1 MARLHYADGPGV
13 TALVLLP
20 KLRRSYPI
28 RSPPWRRKRAWG
40 TTAASDSQVLEVI
53 RMKRCLVIHLG
64 EENED
69 FIGGFGERRVK
80 VLWRGCGRDLDRAHA
95 LVKQHDGK
103 VDAIGLDGIPLN
115 LELGDAHRRYRVGR
129 DLAASATSTPV
140 VDGGGVRA
148 GLERW
153 SVVLTDRA
161 EPGVFSQK
169 RVLMVP
175 GVNHV
180 GLANALRRLTSDVD
194 YYDPE
199 IYFGV
204 PDVPGVG
211 SPQTLGAADAP
222 TLEALKDAPL
232 ERLSP
237 LPEDGTRP
245 ATRHFRWADVIAGD
259 ANMIRQFAPTD
270 LRKKTVVVPCATDV
284 DVADF
289 RARGASILVTTMPTL
304 EEGATMA
311 RHSPAAVE
319 AVLVA
324 LREDPCSPLTE
335 DSYLNLMAEVSWS
348 PSIRHLQDYEEGI
361 NRFAFVIHPL
371 DIRFVHKHPD
381 FKWTKRLP
389 DRVVEEAAAYLNP
402 MYVGRI
408 SGGRSPTTGQRIEGY
423 LFALGS
429 TPRQMMR
436 HSARF
441 TYDRLNEAAKMA
453 ERRGCRLMGLGAFT
467 SVVGD
472 AGETVAHEASI
483 AITSGNSLTVAATLE
498 AAKQAVV
505 KMGATQL
512 KKGRAMIIGAT
523 GSIGA
528 VCSRLL
534 AQAIHDV
541 VLVSIEPEKLI
552 DLKRTIEE
560 ETPGTNVTIAL
571 RPGDLAAN
579 CDLVVTATSAFG
591 QRILDISTCK
601 PGAVICDVA
610 RPPDIGEKEAALRP
624 DVSVIESGEVLIP
637 GEIDIGYDIGLPKGT
652 AYACLAETALLAMEG
667 RFESYTLGRT
677 IDMDRVKEIY
687 RLFKKHDFQI
697 AGLRSFGKL
706 LTEEDFAEKRRIA
719 AELMADPER
728 LGRTRAEVSARI
740 AEMPVEAKGVSSESG
755 TVKRLVHLA
764 ERIPPLSGTIRR
776 LQVLGS
782 SEDPDEIEGP
792 FGPSFHGK

>member
-1 MARLHYADGPGV
+1 
-13 TALVLLP
+13 
-20 KLRRSYPI
+20 
-28 RSPPWRRKRAWG
+28 
-40 TTAASDSQVLEVI
+40 
-53 RMKRCLVIHLG
+53 
-64 EENED
+64 
-69 FIGGFGERRVK
+69 
-80 VLWRGCGRDLDRAHA
+80 
-95 LVKQHDGK
+95 
-103 VDAIGLDGIPLN
+103 
-115 LELGDAHRRYRVGR
+115 
-129 DLAASATSTPV
+129 
-140 VDGGGVRA
+140 
-148 GLERW
+148 
-153 SVVLTDRA
+153 
-161 EPGVFSQK
+161 
-169 RVLMVP
+169 VLMLP

-180 GLANALRRLTSDVD
+180 GLASALGRFTPHVD

-199 IYFGV
+199 IFFGL

-211 SPQTLGAADAP
+211 SRQTLGTADAP

-232 ERLSP
+232 DKISP
-237 LPEDGTRP
+237 PAQSLTRR
-245 ATRHFRWADVIAGD
+245 ATPHFRWADVIVGD
-259 ANMIRQFAPTD
+259 AATIRHFAPLN
-270 LRKKTVVVPCATDV
+270 LRKKTVVVPCATAEDL
-284 DVADF
+284 ADF
-289 RARGASILVTTMPTL
+289 RDRGTSILVTLMPTL
-304 EEGATMA
+304 EEGASMA
-311 RHSPAAVE
+311 RHSAAVIE

-324 LREDPCSPLTE
+324 LREDPTAPLTE
-335 DSYLNLMAEVSWS
+335 DSYLNLMAEISWR
-348 PSIRHLQDYEEGI
+348 PSIRYLQDDEEGI

-381 FKWTKRLP
+381 FKWTKHLP
-389 DRVVEEAAAYLNP
+389 DRVVEEVAAYLKP

-408 SGGRSPTTGQRIEGY
+408 TGGRSPTTGQRIEGY

-436 HSARF
+436 HTPRF

-453 ERRGCRLMGLGAFT
+453 ERQGCRLMGLGAFT

-472 AGETVAHEASI
+472 AGETVAHESSI

-512 KKGRAMIIGAT
+512 TQGRAMIIGAT

-552 DLKRTIEE
+552 DLKRTIER
-560 ETPGTNVTIAL
+560 ETPGTKVTIAL
-571 RPGDLAAN
+571 RPRDLAAD

-624 DVSVIESGEVLIP
+624 DVAVIESGEVLIP
-637 GEIDIGYDIGLPKGT
+637 GDIDIGYDIGLPEGT

-667 RFESYTLGRT
+667 RFESYTLGRN
-677 IDMDRVKEIY
+677 IDVDQVKEIY

-697 AGLRSFGKL
+697 AGLRSFGKV
-706 LTEEDFAEKRRIA
+706 LTEQDFAEKRRLA
-719 AELMADPER
+719 AELTADAER
-728 LGRTRAEVSARI
+728 LARTRARVSERI
-740 AEMPVEAKGVSSESG
+740 SEMPVEAKGVRSGDG
-755 TVKRLVHLA
+755 TVERLTHLA
-764 ERIPPLSGTIRR
+764 ERIPLLSDAVQR
-776 LQVLGS
+776 LRVIS
-782 SEDPDEIEGP
+782 SADDYDEIEAP
-792 FGPSFHGK
+792 R